1 MLTCELTEKV
11 IKINILLNGN
21 CNFVKRDLDVGA
33 GVIDICKIL
42 DIRVILTSVPSL
54 WETGIPVWTKYPL
67 PYKSM
72 TGAGVFTSRTKCI
85 RWLQCVPFFTS
96 IRSHI
101 IRQVTRKCRGTSYHI
116 ERAIKIYVSIPLV
129 KSYSL

>member
-54 WETGIPVWTKYPL
+54 
-67 PYKSM
+67 
-72 TGAGVFTSRTKCI
+72 
-85 RWLQCVPFFTS
+85 
-96 IRSHI
+96 
-101 IRQVTRKCRGTSYHI
+101 
-116 ERAIKIYVSIPLV
+116 
-129 KSYSL
+129 